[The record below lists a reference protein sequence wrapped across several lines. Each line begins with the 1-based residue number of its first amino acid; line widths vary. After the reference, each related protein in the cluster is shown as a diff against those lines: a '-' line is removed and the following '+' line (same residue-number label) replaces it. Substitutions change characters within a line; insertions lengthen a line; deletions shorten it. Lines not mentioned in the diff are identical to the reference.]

1 LNKFLTLKMKLHTRN
16 LISMASLLLVLDASA
31 NEIKSFSANIIQS
44 SPGAQVSFT
53 VESVKSSSSSTLWC
67 GVTIDYG
74 NGASTDIR
82 LGLNGDADLRYIA
95 QYAYPNPGSYTATV
109 KGKGITRGLKSA
121 IPCSGSALK
130 VNVNV
135 VDLELIRV
143 QMELERT
150 KREQAARDAADRIRV
165 QMELERTKR
174 EQAAR
179 DAADR
184 IEKDNFEKQK
194 QLEAQ
199 RKEQEADAKN
209 RELERKIKA
218 LEESKSKNAA
228 PVRPAP
234 PQPASKSEPKTD
246 TAPAKKPKADSI
258 L

>member
-31 NEIKSFSANIIQS
+31 NEIKSFSANTIQS

-109 KGKGITRGLKSA
+109 KGKGMTRGLKSA

-135 VDLELIRV
+135 VDPELIRV

-150 KREQAARDAADRIRV
+150 KREQAIREQVARDS
-165 QMELERTKR
+165 
-174 EQAAR
+174 
-179 DAADR
+179 ADR

-218 LEESKSKNAA
+218 LEESKSKIAA

>member
-1 LNKFLTLKMKLHTRN
+1 
-16 LISMASLLLVLDASA
+16 
-31 NEIKSFSANIIQS
+31 
-44 SPGAQVSFT
+44 
-53 VESVKSSSSSTLWC
+53 LWC

-150 KREQAARDAADRIRV
+150 KREQAARDAADRI
-165 QMELERTKR
+165 
-174 EQAAR
+174 
-179 DAADR
+179 
-184 IEKDNFEKQK
+184 EKDNFEKQK